1 MDYQTGRR
9 SLAVL
14 AMAFVLAN
22 LTYAGRQ
29 DLKVVGKIVAYEFA
43 MSDLT
48 PLTDIP
54 DTKILIVRID
64 KNLNGNVRS
73 RYVRVR
79 YQYMT
84 STSKATSEIF
94 DFSRNWQLNLR
105 RNTSCDG
112 PLPQKK
118 TAKGARAGEGVHE
131 FALEP
136 IVWVVDQE
144 KDNIAPDQIL
154 PCFQLGEGNFKPV

>member
-1 MDYQTGRR
+1 MNYQTGRR

-22 LTYAGRQ
+22 LTYARRQ

-43 MSDLT
+43 PSDLAR
-48 PLTDIP
+48 LTDIP
-54 DTKILIVRID
+54 DTKILIVRIG
-64 KNLNGNVRS
+64 KNLKGNVRS

-94 DFSRNWQLNLR
+94 DFSRNWQLNLG

-131 FALEP
+131 LALEP

-154 PCFQLGEGNFKPV
+154 PCFQLDGGNFKPV